1 MDTVYYVL
9 IILGFVALVLFLEGA
24 YMSWDSY
31 RGPEAKRLE
40 RRLRAMSAGAHGTQE
55 PTLVKQ
61 RLLSEEP
68 GLARALM
75 HLPRVHQLDRL
86 LVESGLSWTV
96 ARFVGL
102 TLVAALLGL
111 MFSVFILDFPLLPV
125 IILTLAFAAVPFF
138 YVLNSKQQRMEKF
151 EQQLADA
158 LDMMSRAMRAG
169 HAFPGALKMVGDE
182 SPQPVAGEF
191 KTTFDEI
198 NYGIPLQEA
207 LLNLATRV
215 PSTDLRYFIIA
226 VLIQRETGGNLSEI
240 LDKISKL
247 IRERH
252 KLLATIKVLSAE
264 GRISAWI
271 LTILPF
277 ALGIII
283 SILNPSLMSMLWT
296 DEMGRKMVAAAVC
309 LMIIGI
315 FWMWRMI
322 KIRV

>member
-1 MDTVYYVL
+1 MDIIYYVL
-9 IILGFVALVLFLEGA
+9 IVLGFIALVLFLEGV
-24 YMSWDSY
+24 YVSWDSY
-31 RGPEAKRLE
+31 RGPEAKRIE
-40 RRLRAMSAGAHGTQE
+40 RRLRAMSAGAHGAHE

-68 GLARALM
+68 WLARLLM
-75 HLPRVHQLDRL
+75 ALPRVHNLDRL
-86 LVESGLSWTV
+86 LVESGLHWNV

-102 TLVAALLGL
+102 TLLAAVLGL
-111 MFSVFILDFPLLPV
+111 LFAIIILDFPLLPV
-125 IILTLAFAAVPFF
+125 IIVTLAFAAVPYL
-138 YVLNSKQQRMEKF
+138 YVLNAKQKRLEKID
-151 EQQLADA
+151 QQLPDA

-169 HAFPGALKMVGDE
+169 HAFSGALQMVGDE
-182 SPQPVAGEF
+182 SPEPIAGEF
-191 KTTFDEI
+191 KLTFDEI
-198 NYGIPLQEA
+198 NYGIALQDA

-215 PSTDLRYFIIA
+215 PSTDLRYFVIA

-277 ALGIII
+277 GLAVLI
-283 SILNPSLMSMLWT
+283 SIINPSLMSKLWT
-296 DEMGRKMVAAAVC
+296 DEMGRKMVATAIT